1 MHTCMPK
8 YNSEIITVTNTTM
21 TMSNEHCSI
30 YGQSTEPFVDSMY
43 IPSTCVHTSTWYAC
57 CVPRRAMYFRQ
68 GVARGSPFMAQH
80 KKTCLHLN
88 FSHAMALKLDSNVFQ
103 YKMNVY
109 KENLIFSLNAYR
121 TWQLAQLG
129 LILKP
134 VISRF
139 RITKLVHTN

>member
-1 MHTCMPK
+1 M
-8 YNSEIITVTNTTM
+8 NTALLTDSQQNPLL
-21 TMSNEHCSI
+21 TACIFLQHGSI
-30 YGQSTEPFVDSMY
+30 QVHGMRAVFHAELCTFAKVWLGEVPSWHST
-43 IPSTCVHTSTWYAC
+43 
-57 CVPRRAMYFRQ
+57 
-68 GVARGSPFMAQH
+68 

-88 FSHAMALKLDSNVFQ
+88 FSHAMALKLDANVFQ